1 MVLLY
6 VDDDTDDQDI
16 LREIVTTINPS
27 IEVIGMR
34 DCENAIGYLSSAE
47 ILPNIIIVDINM
59 PGGDG
64 FDCLKYVKEDD
75 RLNKIPVIIY
85 STSISPRDTEMC
97 RKFKALACLQK
108 ACTFQEGLD
117 RLGKFLL

>member
-6 VDDDTDDQDI
+6 VDDDVDDQDI
-16 LREIVTTINPS
+16 LTDIVAAINPS
-27 IEVIGMR
+27 IKVVGAR
-34 DCENAIGYLSSAE
+34 DCDKAITYLANE
-47 ILPNIIIVDINM
+47 ECLPQLIVIDINM
-59 PGGDG
+59 PGVDG
-64 FDCLKYVKEDD
+64 FSCLKYVKENP

-85 STSISPRDTEMC
+85 STTISPRDIEAC
-97 RKFKALACLQK
+97 RRFHAQACVQK